1 MKQAATI
8 ELFSYWDSLRAGLD
22 QALLDSAPEHM
33 RAVLANTF
41 LVEVDPRRAYPL
53 RVIGAALPKL
63 TASARLGASFLE
75 CWTAASQPLV
85 EGMLSVVH
93 DERVAVVLGAVAGT
107 SAGGLTPV
115 EALLLPLAG
124 RRGAKPRILGGLAP
138 GAKIARRASPAPL
151 DVVSARAI
159 RTPPE
164 IGRARVAPASDQT
177 APPAPARPARRRSDR
192 EACGKLYGSLRV
204 IEGGKSGSAEV

>member
-22 QALLDSAPEHM
+22 QALLDPAPDHM

-41 LVEVDPRRAYPL
+41 LVEVDARRAYPL
-53 RVIGAALPKL
+53 RVIGATLPRL
-63 TASARLGASFLE
+63 TANARLGASFLE
-75 CWTAASQPLV
+75 CWTTTSQSLV

-93 DERVAVVLGAVAGT
+93 DERLAVVLGAVARMGGT
-107 SAGGLTPV
+107 DRTPV

-124 RRGAKPRILGGLAP
+124 KRGAKPRILGGIAP
-138 GAKIARRASPAPL
+138 CGDLGRRPSPAPL

-159 RTPPE
+159 RTPPQPR
-164 IGRARVAPASDQT
+164 GADAPTPD
-177 APPAPARPARRRSDR
+177 APMPEPVRPARRRADR
-192 EACGKLYGSLRV
+192 EASGKPYAGLRV
-204 IEGGKSGSAEV
+204 IEGGRSGSAEV